1 VIHLE
6 AKKKVEPVVLDFT
19 GQRGDLWDLIREWG
33 ADQPLWHTQAF
44 KDGIG
49 YVQIRSFTHE
59 GGDFFVGLIDKAE
72 TKRAVV
78 LDLRSNGGGS
88 EDTLKAFAG
97 NFESDQVVMGDI
109 KGRNQDE
116 QLVMKPRRPH
126 HDMPMYIL
134 IDSETGSA
142 AEMFARHFQ
151 LRKKAVIVGDH
162 SSGRVTRSIYLFFPS
177 GLAPTRSSLL
187 GCRSMWHGSCFL
199 MEANCKKTE

>member
-1 VIHLE
+1 M
-6 AKKKVEPVVLDFT
+6 P
-19 GQRGDLWDLIREWG
+19 
-33 ADQPLWHTQAF
+33 
-44 KDGIG
+44 
-49 YVQIRSFTHE
+49 SSS
-59 GGDFFVGLIDKAE
+59 
-72 TKRAVV
+72 
-78 LDLRSNGGGS
+78 DLRSNGGGS